1 MKLRRFAIVALSLG
15 LLIATSN
22 TLSGTVSR
30 QKFSESYPSVV
41 CPATLSGL
49 SSQVSL
55 GSRETR
61 IKRVGSTSSKFF
73 SSRALRIPVPGDPI
87 LVDAQ
92 GNVFKRARGEVAMDD
107 LTDMINQMIGV

>member
-22 TLSGTVSR
+22 TLSGTISR

-49 SSQVSL
+49 SSQVSPH
-55 GSRETR
+55 RFVQVQVNDIEAHITR
-61 IKRVGSTSSKFF
+61 AS
-73 SSRALRIPVPGDPI
+73 
-87 LVDAQ
+87 
-92 GNVFKRARGEVAMDD
+92 
-107 LTDMINQMIGV
+107 